1 MVEIFPLLKDNNDI
15 NSGLSEKFIS
25 ILSKSTNPHFI
36 CIYGDSSLGKSSK
49 LNQVIKGINS
59 DNYFFLEEPFKT
71 KSEICTTQTIGC
83 GIYGPVKVKDL
94 IEKNSI
100 DINTLKEFDKNIL
113 DDDLFFVD
121 TEGLKS
127 INQPAR
133 TFIISILAILQIS
146 SIKISYMPILDKD
159 KLEEIKKISGLSN
172 LLKLIGGLNETI
184 ILIRDVSA
192 KKESYTP
199 DQIKNDL
206 VRQQKLF
213 IKAINDFFGNKLN
226 KKEAICEILPNYE
239 LAKYIENYALAYK
252 EQMKSLISTIL
263 IKIKKN
269 NMDGNTFVEILKLL
283 IDIFKNV
290 EGLNKI
296 TDINI
301 AINQIF
307 KEIFERKVIKAYN
320 EIKNKIYDKNI
331 INLENFEREDVQK
344 LLMNFVKIEI
354 KDNLYIFY
362 AHIKNDIYEIIN
374 FYELKLYNDLIITI
388 MNIKK
393 EINAKVSFILENYGN
408 DDINNYFSN
417 FSVSEEIEMNEINT
431 LIKKI
436 TDKILF
442 HFTKEFKYL
451 TEFKKEIQNRLEK
464 YFAEKIN
471 DRIKSMPK
479 SENYL
484 LNKFENIKNKIIN
497 PFVNDLLKSSPKDIK
512 KNLDFRILKQKIKLN
527 ISNDKIIRLNEDDFQ
542 KKLNEL
548 YEDMKIRLNER
559 IDSIEKEE
567 IFQENLEAQLK
578 GKTISDGIYSIKSM
592 NLQNKVVYLDNN
604 NNLVIGDFS
613 DENIQKFEIK
623 YNSEHKYYTIQNIE
637 NNKYISCNDSI
648 IYLSERDDNNTN
660 QQWHIIN
667 NDNDGYKIISEKSKK
682 FIQVEENSN
691 NGLKISC
698 QEKNGTTN
706 QILNFEQKNKTI
718 PHPQPSEPKKIKY
731 FPKPNFHGIFNDP
744 LSIVDALGSV
754 GFPSDESYRLKI
766 GIINN
771 IHEEPF
777 TRAYNT
783 KMLNLM
789 KQGILIIP

>member
-1 MVEIFPLLKDNNDI
+1 
-15 NSGLSEKFIS
+15 
-25 ILSKSTNPHFI
+25 
-36 CIYGDSSLGKSSK
+36 
-49 LNQVIKGINS
+49 
-59 DNYFFLEEPFKT
+59 
-71 KSEICTTQTIGC
+71 
-83 GIYGPVKVKDL
+83 
-94 IEKNSI
+94 
-100 DINTLKEFDKNIL
+100 
-113 DDDLFFVD
+113 
-121 TEGLKS
+121 
-127 INQPAR
+127 
-133 TFIISILAILQIS
+133 
-146 SIKISYMPILDKD
+146 MPILDKD

-206 VRQQKLF
+206 VMQQKLF
-213 IKAINDFFGNKLN
+213 IKAIYDFFGNKLN

-331 INLENFEREDVQK
+331 INFENFEREDIQN

-362 AHIKNDIYEIIN
+362 AHIKNEIYEIIN
-374 FYELKLYNDLIITI
+374 FYGLKLYNDLIVII

-408 DDINNYFSN
+408 DDINDYFSN
-417 FSVSEEIEMNEINT
+417 FSVSEEIDMNEINT

-484 LNKFENIKNKIIN
+484 II
-497 PFVNDLLKSSPKDIK
+497 F
-512 KNLDFRILKQKIKLN
+512 
-527 ISNDKIIRLNEDDFQ
+527 
-542 KKLNEL
+542 
-548 YEDMKIRLNER
+548 
-559 IDSIEKEE
+559 
-567 IFQENLEAQLK
+567 
-578 GKTISDGIYSIKSM
+578 
-592 NLQNKVVYLDNN
+592 
-604 NNLVIGDFS
+604 
-613 DENIQKFEIK
+613 
-623 YNSEHKYYTIQNIE
+623 
-637 NNKYISCNDSI
+637 
-648 IYLSERDDNNTN
+648 
-660 QQWHIIN
+660 
-667 NDNDGYKIISEKSKK
+667 
-682 FIQVEENSN
+682 
-691 NGLKISC
+691 
-698 QEKNGTTN
+698 
-706 QILNFEQKNKTI
+706 
-718 PHPQPSEPKKIKY
+718 
-731 FPKPNFHGIFNDP
+731 
-744 LSIVDALGSV
+744 
-754 GFPSDESYRLKI
+754 
-766 GIINN
+766 
-771 IHEEPF
+771 
-777 TRAYNT
+777 
-783 KMLNLM
+783 
-789 KQGILIIP
+789 